1 MNNNAKI
8 QALADFAV
16 RRGDYRY
23 GSKNYE
29 AYVASLLALSPD
41 EIDVKYTSEA
51 EQDAE
56 REKSKKAALNR
67 EYQSQTDWRKN
78 NCKQVTIKF
87 MFKGDADILA
97 ALEGKQTNQEIRR
110 LLRLG
115 IAADQASKEDT
126 Q

>member
-29 AYVASLLALSPD
+29 AYVSSLMALSPD

-56 REKSKKAALNR
+56 REKAKKAALNR
-67 EYQSQTDWRKN
+67 EPKSQTNWTKN

-115 IAADQASKEDT
+115 IAADQEGKEDT